1 MVGVQEILETD
12 HLQGAVWGEPPN
24 VEEILDQREGEA
36 RGEQEEAFVSSEELV
51 TIWGASLEGVLVVVA
66 PLSLL
71 P

>member
-1 MVGVQEILETD
+1 MVGVQEISETD

-66 PLSLL
+66 PLSPLS
-71 P
+71 